1 MGKKFKVASI
11 KPQAGRGVGCFA
23 MAVFMLMV
31 TAQPAHA
38 QTATLPE
45 QIVQMG
51 ELVAIYGQ
59 QVLTYVQAELQ
70 GAQTIIEGALNNAG
84 QALQVQA
91 AGKIAEAGFKNERL
105 NTLVQTDQNT
115 AVAHARP
122 TNYSPCHV
130 AQALATAS
138 NNELAGDAM
147 TQALTQAFQNSLADP
162 AVNAQ
167 RIITECKL
175 GFASLDTSTAEGRAN
190 AALCPAGSSS
200 ANAYMDS
207 SDAAVTGYLQY
218 LVDPLFANTMKANG
232 VYTPMTTVSGPQY
245 YPFVAAATFCMNAIP
260 LQCNPPD
267 AIVGGVATIDLLK
280 MPNYRRA
287 RQQIGFAAR
296 ACFKAL
302 SRRMQFD
309 SNDKSPAN
317 NPRSGITTRHDE
329 QVVQCIEEHD
339 AGDIDD
345 STLADCRNNGR
356 SELQAEHDKA
366 YGRGMGSTHTMVES
380 TKETQTASQI
390 TASQKQMETAF
401 KVGLEAERNTLG
413 TAMVSALSVPG
424 VCSGATSQTIK

>member
-1 MGKKFKVASI
+1 MGKKIKVASI
-11 KPQAGRGVGCFA
+11 KTQVWRGIGCFV
-23 MAVFMLMV
+23 MAAFMLIV
-31 TAQPAHA
+31 TAQPARA

-59 QVLTYVQAELQ
+59 QALTYLQAQLQ
-70 GAQTIIEGALNNAG
+70 GAQTIIQGALDSAG
-84 QALQVQA
+84 KALQVQA
-91 AGKIAEAGFKNERL
+91 AGKIAETASKNERL
-105 NTLVQTDQNT
+105 NTLVQTAQNT
-115 AVAHARP
+115 AVAYARP
-122 TNYSPCHV
+122 TNYSPCAV
-130 AQALATAS
+130 AAARATAS

-175 GFASLDTSTAEGRAN
+175 GFASLDTSTAEGRDN
-190 AALCPAGSSS
+190 AAVCPAGSSS
-200 ANAYMDS
+200 ANAYADS
-207 SDAAVTGYLQY
+207 SDAAVTGPLEY
-218 LVDPLFANTMKANG
+218 LVDPLFTNTMKANG
-232 VYTPMTTVSGPQY
+232 VYTPMTAVSGPQY
-245 YPFVAAATFCMNAIP
+245 VPFVAAATFCMNSIP

-267 AIVGGVATIDLLK
+267 TIVGGVPTIDVLK

-309 SNDKSPAN
+309 SNDKTPAN
-317 NPRSGITTRHDE
+317 NPRSGIAYRHDE
-329 QVVQCIEEHD
+329 QVVQCIMEHD

-345 STLADCRNNGR
+345 ATLADCRNLGR
-356 SELQAEHDKA
+356 SELQAEQDKA

-380 TKETQTASQI
+380 TQETQTVSPI

-401 KVGLEAERNTLG
+401 KAGLEAERNTLS
-413 TAMVSALSVPG
+413 TAMMSALSVPG
-424 VCSGATSQTIK
+424 VCSGLTSQTVK